1 MKGEIG
7 HMREK
12 IKKQI
17 LHNLLLEVSKRYDYI
32 MTQNTRIFEETSY
45 KAIHD
50 ELTDLYNRFY
60 FVEQLKKAVAFARRH
75 NNYGAVIFIDL
86 DNFKVINDTA
96 GHKAGDILLQLIA
109 KKLRAALREED
120 LLARFG
126 GDEFVILVDN
136 LGEDQERAVDMLQ
149 KMSDKLLASVSYGH
163 IVDQKVYQITASIGI
178 ALFHDHTLDID
189 DILRY
194 ADSAMYEAKRK
205 GKSRAIFFNPL
216 IEERLQRR
224 FLMETSIR
232 QGIDEEEFFLVYQ
245 PQVDGNGNVVGAEAL
260 LRWNNAERGIVPPAD
275 FIAFAEESRMIIQIG
290 EWTLHEACRTLLRW
304 QRDPLYRD
312 LKLSI
317 NCSAIEFMEP
327 GFDQKVM
334 QVVSSYGVAPERLT
348 FEITESLLMTHQASL
363 TSVMHRLNAFG
374 ISIALDDF
382 GTGYSSL
389 AYLKNFPIHML
400 KIDRSFIE
408 DIVFDSSDQ
417 ALVKAIISV
426 ARDFGI
432 DVVAEGVEN
441 PEQETTLRKIGGKE
455 LIVQGYL
462 YGKPLPL
469 PVFEESLHKGF
480 EAKHF

>member
-1 MKGEIG
+1 
-7 HMREK
+7 MREK

-17 LHNLLLEVSKRYDYI
+17 LHNLLLEVSKRYDYV
-32 MTQNTRIFEETSY
+32 MAQNTRIFEETSY

-50 ELTDLYNRFY
+50 ELTGLYNRFY
-60 FVEQLKKAVAFARRH
+60 FIEQLKKAVAFAKRH
-75 NNYGAVIFIDL
+75 DNYGAVIFIDL

-96 GHKAGDILLQLIA
+96 GHKAGDTLLQLIA
-109 KKLRAALREED
+109 KKLRAVLREED

-136 LGEDQERAVDMLQ
+136 IGEDQQRAVDILQ
-149 KMSDKLLASVSYGH
+149 KISDKLLASVSYGH

-178 ALFHDHTLDID
+178 ALFHDHAMDID

-216 IEERLQRR
+216 IEEQLQRR

-232 QGIDEEEFFLVYQ
+232 QGIEEEEFFLVYQ
-245 PQVDGNGNVVGAEAL
+245 PQVDGEGKVMGAEAL
-260 LRWNNAERGIVPPAD
+260 IRWNNAERGVISPGE
-275 FIAFAEESRMIIQIG
+275 FIPFAEESRMIIPIG
-290 EWTLHEACRTLLRW
+290 EWILHEACRTLRRW
-304 QRDPLYRD
+304 EEDPLLRG

-327 GFDQKVM
+327 GFDQKVI
-334 QVVSSYGVAPERLT
+334 QVVTAHGVSPKRLT
-348 FEITESLLMTHQASL
+348 FEITESLLMMHHTSL
-363 TSVMHRLNAFG
+363 TSVMRRLNAFG

-389 AYLKNFPIHML
+389 AYLKNFPIGTL

-408 DIVFDSSDQ
+408 DIFFDTSDQ
-417 ALVKAIISV
+417 VLVRAIISV
-426 ARDFGI
+426 AKDFGI
-432 DVVAEGVEN
+432 EVVAEGVEK
-441 PEQETTLRKIGGKE
+441 PEQETALREIGGKD

-469 PVFEESLHKGF
+469 PAFEEALFKESGSR
-480 EAKHF
+480 